1 MKKMYKCCAPL
12 LATSLLFLGACAN
25 IPARNHTE
33 SIPAGEAED
42 GWSSESGESTVSVAF
57 EARDMEGN
65 TVSSDIFSQTRLTMI
80 NVWATYCNPC
90 LREMPDLGELAGEY
104 GADEFRIVGV
114 ISDVME
120 GSDQKILDYAADLV
134 EQTGADYPHLLRN
147 ESLYYALLTDVGAV
161 PTTFF
166 IDENGVILDTVVGSM
181 KKSAWEEKINGLLEK
196 E

>member
-42 GWSSESGESTVSVAF
+42 GWSSESGESTVSVAL